1 LAKIKK
7 GISTFLKLFVTL
19 LVVVWLVRKLGW
31 NQIVSIVSKADPV
44 WLIVALVVFILS
56 IFLGVIQWRILLKN
70 RGIPLPFGRA
80 VRLYFVGMFFNN
92 FVFGG
97 IVGDALKVVSIR
109 SQDGKGMAG
118 LAATFLDRFA
128 GLWAMCGFAV
138 AGSMVLLNRGIALNG
153 KTETAV
159 LALFV
164 TFILFAGLMVL
175 LISKPVQNLLFKIID
190 AVPILRKARIR
201 EVISEMLIEAHD
213 LHILGSVASLSA
225 LIQFLRIGVHALTA
239 ASLGLLSVSNY
250 QYFFIFVPVIAMLMT
265 IPLPFGVRETAGGAL
280 FAFAGFPTEAAFV
293 MGFLASIVGLVASA
307 VGGIFFIAEK
317 NFISGKNNEKNL
329 YSSTTVQ

>member
-1 LAKIKK
+1 M
-7 GISTFLKLFVTL
+7 TV
-19 LVVVWLVRKLGW
+19 LVVVWLIRKLGW
-31 NQIVSIVSKADPV
+31 NQIVTIVSKAEPL
-44 WLIVALVVFILS
+44 WLIAALVVFVIS

-70 RGIPLPFGRA
+70 RGIPLPLGRA
-80 VRLYFVGMFFNN
+80 IRLYFVGMFFNN

-97 IVGDALKVVSIR
+97 IVGDALKVVSIK
-109 SQDGKGMAG
+109 SQDGKGLAG

-138 AGSMVLLNRGIALNG
+138 AGSIVLLRRGIDLNG

-164 TFILFAGLMVL
+164 TFILFAGLMIL
-175 LISKPVQNLLFKIID
+175 LVSKPLQNLLFKFVD
-190 AVPILRKARIR
+190 TVPVLRKTRIR

-213 LHILGSVASLSA
+213 MHLLGSVATLSI
-225 LIQFLRIGVHALTA
+225 LIQFLRIGVHAMTA
-239 ASLGLLSVSNY
+239 ASLGLLSISNF

-265 IPLPFGVRETAGGAL
+265 VPLPLGVRETVGGAL

-307 VGGIFFIAEK
+307 LGGIFFIAEK
-317 NFISGKNNEKNL
+317 NFISGKSNEKDL
-329 YSSTTVQ
+329 YSRSVIQ